1 MTRTLCAVSGDERE
15 VLTWSDFGVAAREL
29 ALQVVESGFAPDVVL
44 TIARGG
50 FVIGGAVAYAL
61 DVKNCFTVNVEYYTG
76 IDQRQELPV
85 LLPPVPDPV
94 AMRDLS
100 VLVVDNVADTGHTL
114 AMVHDFCL
122 GHVAEV
128 RAAVLYEKPRSIVA
142 PEYVWRRTDRWIA
155 FPWSADGPVP
165 GAART

>member
-1 MTRTLCAVSGDERE
+1 MSGDERE

-29 ALQVVESGFAPDVVL
+29 ALQVVESGFTPDVVL

-76 IDQRQELPV
+76 VDQRQELPV

-94 AMRDLS
+94 A
-100 VLVVDNVADTGHTL
+100 G
-114 AMVHDFCL
+114 DFT
-122 GHVAEV
+122 
-128 RAAVLYEKPRSIVA
+128 P
-142 PEYVWRRTDRWIA
+142 
-155 FPWSADGPVP
+155 P
-165 GAART
+165 G